1 MQRVAEYLNPGTWL
15 YFLLSAV
22 LIVVFTYFYTSI
34 IFNPVDLAEN
44 LKKQGGFVPGVRP
57 GAKTAEYIE
66 QVVERITFPGA
77 LFLTAIALLPIA
89 IAKLVNVPFQFGG
102 TVAADRGRRG
112 ARHHDADAAAPAAP
126 QVRRLHE
133 EGARAPLRHRGLR
146 RRGRGVLTGRTRS
159 LPPTLPARHMV
170 IVLFGKPGAG
180 KGTQAPR
187 LAEALAVP
195 ILATGDVL
203 RAALRAGTPLGLEAK
218 RYMEAGEL
226 VPDDV
231 ILGIVKDAMAEPRF
245 AQGAVLDG
253 VVRTVPQAEG
263 LGRVLAELGR
273 PLGAVLAFD
282 IDDEEIVR
290 RVSSRVVCDK
300 TQQPFT
306 GLEPGAP
313 CPTAAAGT
321 SCAARTTTRRRSARA
336 STCTGRRRSRCSTGT
351 AATAPWCARSTRSA
365 RWTRSRGARSTR
377 SACRRRERAAPRGA
391 TRPGV

>member
-1 MQRVAEYLNPGTWL
+1 
-15 YFLLSAV
+15 
-22 LIVVFTYFYTSI
+22 
-34 IFNPVDLAEN
+34 
-44 LKKQGGFVPGVRP
+44 
-57 GAKTAEYIE
+57 
-66 QVVERITFPGA
+66 
-77 LFLTAIALLPIA
+77 
-89 IAKLVNVPFQFGG
+89 
-102 TVAADRGRRG
+102 
-112 ARHHDADAAAPAAP
+112 
-126 QVRRLHE
+126 
-133 EGARAPLRHRGLR
+133 
-146 RRGRGVLTGRTRS
+146 
-159 LPPTLPARHMV
+159 MV

-203 RAALRAGTPLGLEAK
+203 RAALRAGPPLGLEAK

-313 CPTAAAGT
+313 CPDGCGGHLVRRKDDDPAAVRTRLDVYRAQTLPVLDWYRGDGAVVRTIDAVGT
-321 SCAARTTTRRRSARA
+321 VDEVTRRALDA
-336 STCTGRRRSRCSTGT
+336 LGLQ
-351 AATAPWCARSTRSA
+351 AA
-365 RWTRSRGARSTR
+365 
-377 SACRRRERAAPRGA
+377 
-391 TRPGV
+391 